1 MPQKLRWYQF
11 KSLRFL
17 YKSQSNHKE
26 KIAKDTQM
34 KSKRNQS
41 LSLEKTNK
49 SQMELIK
56 RNKGSIKQ
64 PEINK
69 MTGVSSYLS
78 VITLN
83 INGLNASI
91 KRHRVAEGI
100 FFF

>member
-1 MPQKLRWYQF
+1 
-11 KSLRFL
+11 
-17 YKSQSNHKE
+17 
-26 KIAKDTQM
+26 
-34 KSKRNQS
+34 
-41 LSLEKTNK
+41 
-49 SQMELIK
+49 MELIK

-100 FFF
+100 FFFLKIQLYAAHKKLTSPVRTHINEK

>member
-1 MPQKLRWYQF
+1 
-11 KSLRFL
+11 
-17 YKSQSNHKE
+17 
-26 KIAKDTQM
+26 M

-69 MTGVSSYLS
+69 MTGISSYLS

-91 KRHRVAEGI
+91 KRHRVAEGN
-100 FFF
+100 FFFFF